1 MSTATEEVR
10 ALQETLR
17 LQVILCF
24 VFFVRIVFGFCLVRW
39 PFLFLTFSVSKYFI
53 IFLVLN
59 FSTAVKSWFVQVQ
72 ERKLLLKKIRS
83 LKEQL
88 GGGQEVREEEEEGE
102 RMKRRRLVEEE
113 EEELRRKRVGGEVR
127 EELGIQCDLG
137 DTEAMVEAYSGS
149 CTK

>member
-1 MSTATEEVR
+1 M
-10 ALQETLR
+10 
-17 LQVILCF
+17 
-24 VFFVRIVFGFCLVRW
+24 
-39 PFLFLTFSVSKYFI
+39 
-53 IFLVLN
+53 
-59 FSTAVKSWFVQVQ
+59 Q

-88 GGGQEVREEEEEGE
+88 GGGQEVREEEEGE

>member
-1 MSTATEEVR
+1 M
-10 ALQETLR
+10 
-17 LQVILCF
+17 
-24 VFFVRIVFGFCLVRW
+24 
-39 PFLFLTFSVSKYFI
+39 
-53 IFLVLN
+53 LN

-102 RMKRRRLVEEE
+102 RMKRRRVVEE
-113 EEELRRKRVGGEVR
+113 EEELRRNKGGGEVR

-137 DTEAMVEAYSGS
+137 DSEAMVEAYSGS